1 MEGRA
6 LVTECA
12 KKEELLNGF
21 LALVFTGKTSPQESL
36 TQEIRVK
43 GCWKKDLV
51 KEDWNREHLGKIKI
65 HKSMVPDGTHS

>member
-6 LVTECA
+6 LVTESA

-36 TQEIRVK
+36 TKEIRVNK
-43 GCWKKDLV
+43 GLLEEGFGQRGLD
-51 KEDWNREHLGKIKI
+51 
-65 HKSMVPDGTHS
+65 